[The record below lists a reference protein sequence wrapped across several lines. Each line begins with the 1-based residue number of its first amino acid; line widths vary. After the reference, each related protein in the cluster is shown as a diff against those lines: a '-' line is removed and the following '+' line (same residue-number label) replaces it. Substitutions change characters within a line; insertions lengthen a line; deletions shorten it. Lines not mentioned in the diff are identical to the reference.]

1 MNINQALVIIALISA
16 LVLWTRGKPNKALVG
31 AGLLLVFSIFGGTPL
46 EKVFFFPLSPSF
58 FVIVLSFVFSQGIV
72 NSGLTEKLI
81 EPLIVRFSGSIY
93 SFFAFMVVNILVL
106 SFAIPQPFSR
116 AVLLA
121 MVYRRYFAEIKLD
134 KKIEESLLF
143 SLFALNAVTNTLL
156 RDFDII
162 LNRAF
167 LSISGF
173 DLGSLQWIKLFFLPG
188 LVMLLVVYLALSFIY
203 KKSFDLAPSFR
214 VAPRKL
220 SLDGDDYFH
229 LGLVLV
235 TVLLWQSQDL
245 HGIDGG
251 YFILLAIIAMYL
263 RGSLELKDLKSI
275 NIELLVFLTAAFS
288 IGNVMM
294 GSGIAQGI
302 FSRLALNIDGGFST
316 GLVLVVVF
324 TSMGL
329 HMILGSVTTTMSVVI
344 PSFFAMTAGRVDPL
358 LLGSLAFISMA
369 MHYVLPIHHALISVG
384 LGNDFYSNKP
394 VLGFALVSTLATL
407 AGLFLVYIP
416 WWKFIGLI

>member
-1 MNINQALVIIALISA
+1 MLF
-16 LVLWTRGKPNKALVG
+16 R
-31 AGLLLVFSIFGGTPL
+31 
-46 EKVFFFPLSPSF
+46 
-58 FVIVLSFVFSQGIV
+58 
-72 NSGLTEKLI
+72 
-81 EPLIVRFSGSIY
+81 
-93 SFFAFMVVNILVL
+93 

-220 SLDGDDYFH
+220 RLDGDDYFH

-384 LGNDFYSNKP
+384 LGNDFYPNKP